1 MFCTNDIL
9 SHSTVWCFG
18 AVLHQGFGEYD
29 SQYDTT
35 RQLWVSDGC
44 HFYHRWYIESEFGAS
59 SRCDRFGLW
68 LVVFLTFGGNESA
81 QHQQLIVNHCL
92 IFQLFES
99 HSWRKQPHSCSDRC
113 GCECGPLATESCR
126 WCRRPAGQ
134 VASPELPGASYGYT
148 IWCTSW
154 LVIVIVAPFWYN
166 YATFGTLVAAVWC

>member
-1 MFCTNDIL
+1 MVVVLYQWYLESLHCLVFWCSLAPRIWWIWLSLRHHQAIVSQRWLSFLSPLIYWVTAWCKQPLRSVWTLVGRVFNIWWKWVTGRLWIITDHCFGFFNSL
-9 SHSTVWCFG
+9 SHI
-18 AVLHQGFGEYD
+18 L
-29 SQYDTT
+29 
-35 RQLWVSDGC
+35 
-44 HFYHRWYIESEFGAS
+44 GAS
-59 SRCDRFGLW
+59 
-68 LVVFLTFGGNESA
+68 
-81 QHQQLIVNHCL
+81 
-92 IFQLFES
+92 
-99 HSWRKQPHSCSDRC
+99 SCSDRC

>member
-1 MFCTNDIL
+1 MISWVTPLFGVLVQSCTKDLVNMTLTTTPLGNCESAMAVIFITVDIF
-9 SHSTVWCFG
+9 SHSWCKQPLRSVWTLVGHVFNIWWK
-18 AVLHQGFGEYD
+18 
-29 SQYDTT
+29 
-35 RQLWVSDGC
+35 WVS
-44 HFYHRWYIESEFGAS
+44 
-59 SRCDRFGLW
+59 SRLRII
-68 LVVFLTFGGNESA
+68 T
-81 QHQQLIVNHCL
+81 NHCL
-92 IFQLFES
+92 IFHLFES